1 MQTQRSQVRAERPI
15 NRETFIRPWPELGLI
30 VTDSPYDPAPSLT
43 IEDGIV
49 VEMDGVRREDFDM
62 LDRFIVAHS
71 LDLDVAAEAM
81 ATPSRDIARMIVDIN
96 VSRDAVLRLTRGC
109 TAAKLVDIIRHMNVL
124 EMMMGL
130 TKLRARRTPA
140 NQAHVTNR
148 KEHPALLAA
157 DAAEAALRGF
167 AEIETTVGV
176 SRYAPLNALAIL
188 VGSQIGRGGVLTQC
202 SVEEATNLRLGFRGL
217 TTYSETLSVYG
228 TERAFV
234 DGDDTPWSKAF
245 LNAAYASRGVKTR
258 FTSGTGS
265 EALMGHAEGKSMLY
279 LEARCLLVTRGAGS
293 QGTQNGSISCIALP
307 EALPGGVR
315 AVLAENL
322 IAMMLGLEVA
332 AGNDALASHSE
343 MRKSAK
349 LMLQFIPGTDFVTSG
364 YGSIP
369 RYDNMFGGG
378 NFDTTEL
385 DDWYVIQ
392 RDMQVDGGIHPLA
405 EENILRVRERAARA
419 IQAVFDAFDFASISE
434 VEVQAAITAFTSED
448 MPDRDKVADIKAA
461 QMLLN
466 GPITVLEVIKALAEA
481 GYHDAAS
488 NLLEMQRQ
496 RVIGDYLQPAGI
508 FAAGF
513 HVLSALTDPNDYAG
527 PGTGYRVEGER
538 WARLQNIPQAWDPRE
553 WRMVNGEWRMVNGE
567 WRMSESANERITNHE
582 SRITNSQLPITG
594 YRLPTW
600 LVEVGPAQV
609 GTGPE
614 VVIAVGPAFGTAIQE
629 AISGLALRDVL
640 EAMLEGI
647 AEEGVPA
654 RIVRVHHTSDCA
666 FIGHA
671 GAQLSGSGVAIG
683 IQSKGTTVIHQRDLA
698 PLENLELFSMA
709 PNMTLET
716 YRQIGRNAARYA
728 LRKPTSPA
736 PVKIDNTARLRL
748 IVQTTLL
755 HHRETEMVEDKP
767 PTEVRITL
775 SN

>member
-1 MQTQRSQVRAERPI
+1 VKKWRCGDTPYTPPLQKEDVMQTKRAQGRAGRPI

-30 VTDSPYDPAPSLT
+30 VADSPYDPTPGLV
-43 IEDGIV
+43 IEDGVV
-49 VEMDGVRREDFDM
+49 VEMDGVHREDFDM
-62 LDRFIVAHS
+62 LDRFIVTHS

-81 ATPSRDIARMIVDIN
+81 TTPSRDIARMLVDID
-96 VSRDAVLRLTRGC
+96 VSREDVLRLTRGC
-109 TAAKLVDIIRHMNVL
+109 TAAKLVDIVRPMNVL
-124 EMMMGL
+124 EMMLAL
-130 TKLRARRTPA
+130 TKMRVRRTPA

-167 AEIETTVGV
+167 AEVETTVGV

-265 EALMGHAEGKSMLY
+265 EALMGHAEDKSMLY

-307 EALPGGVR
+307 ESLPGGVR

-322 IAMMLGLEVA
+322 LAMMLGLEVA

-349 LMLQFIPGTDFVTSG
+349 LMLQFIPGADFVTSG
-364 YGSIP
+364 YGAIP

-419 IQAVFDAFDFASISE
+419 VQAVFDAFDFAGITE
-434 VEVQAAITAFTSED
+434 GEVQAAITAFDSED

-466 GPITVLEVIKALAEA
+466 GPLTVLEVIKALAEA

-496 RVIGDYLQPAGI
+496 RVSGDYLQPAGI
-508 FAAGF
+508 FTAGF

-527 PGTGYRVEGER
+527 PGTGYRVEGAR
-538 WARLQNIPQAWDPRE
+538 WERLQNIPQAWDPRE
-553 WRMVNGEWRMVNGE
+553 WQMTNGETAHLK
-567 WRMSESANERITNHE
+567 SD
-582 SRITNSQLPITG
+582 
-594 YRLPTW
+594 W
-600 LVEVGPAQV
+600 LEELGPAQV
-609 GTGPE
+609 GAEPE
-614 VVIAVGPAFGTAIQE
+614 VVIAVGPAFGVGIQQ
-629 AISGLALRDVL
+629 AISGLDLRDVL
-640 EAMLEGI
+640 HTMLEGI
-647 AEEGVPA
+647 AEEGMPA

-666 FIGHA
+666 FIGYA

-728 LRKPTSPA
+728 RHQPTSPA

-755 HHRETEMVEDKP
+755 HHRETEMIADRP
-767 PTEVRITL
+767 PTELKIL
-775 SN
+775 

>member
-1 MQTQRSQVRAERPI
+1 MTSKRFQIRQDRPI
-15 NRETFIRPWPELGLI
+15 NRETYIRPWADVGLI
-30 VTDSPYDPAPSLT
+30 AVDSPHDPTPSVRT
-43 IEDGIV
+43 ENGVIV
-49 VEMDGVRREDFDM
+49 EIDGVAQEDFD
-62 LDRFIVAHS
+62 LIDRFIASHGLNPATVEA
-71 LDLDVAAEAM
+71 AM

-96 VSRDAVLRLTRGC
+96 VTRDEVLALTRGC
-109 TAAKLVDIIRHMNVL
+109 TPAKLVEIVQQMNVL

-130 TKLRARRTPA
+130 AKMRARRTPA

-148 KEHPALLAA
+148 KENPALLAA

-167 AEIETTVGV
+167 NEVETTVGV

-188 VGSQIGRGGVLTQC
+188 VGSQIGGGGVLTQC

-228 TERAFV
+228 TEGAFV

-245 LNAAYASRGVKTR
+245 LAAAYASRGVKTR

-265 EALMGHAEGKSMLY
+265 EALMGHSEGRSMLY

-307 EALPGGVR
+307 ESLPGGVR
-315 AVLAENL
+315 VVLAENL

-392 RDMQVDGGIHPLA
+392 RDMRVDGGIHPIQ
-405 EENILRVRERAARA
+405 EEDVLHVRERGARA
-419 IQAVFDAFDFASISE
+419 IQAIFDAFDFAEITDEE
-434 VEVQAAITAFTSED
+434 VGAAVTAFSSQD
-448 MPDRDKVADIKAA
+448 MPDRDRIEDIKAA
-461 QMLLN
+461 QMLLE
-466 GPITVLEVIKALAEA
+466 GPITIVEVIRTLAQA
-481 GYHDAAS
+481 GYEDIAA

-496 RVIGDYLQPAGI
+496 RVIGDYLHTSGI
-508 FAAGF
+508 FGVDDDGAF
-513 HVLSALTDPNDYAG
+513 HVLSALTDRNDYTG
-527 PGTGYRVEGER
+527 PGTGYRVEGRR
-538 WARLQNIPQAWDPRE
+538 WEQLQALPQAWDPQQFLRDLDRE
-553 WRMVNGEWRMVNGE
+553 D
-567 WRMSESANERITNHE
+567 HD
-582 SRITNSQLPITG
+582 P
-594 YRLPTW
+594 W
-600 LVEVGPAQV
+600 LRETGPAEV
-609 GTGPE
+609 RATPE
-614 VVIAVGPAFGTAIQE
+614 VVVAVGPAFGNGIQE
-629 AISGLALRDVL
+629 ALSGLDLRDVL
-640 EAMLEGI
+640 AALTQGI
-647 AEEGVPA
+647 ADEGLPA
-654 RIVRVHHTSDCA
+654 RIVRIHHTSDCA

-698 PLENLELFSMA
+698 PLENLELFSMS
-709 PNMTLET
+709 PNLDLET

-728 LRKPTSPA
+728 QHKPTSPV
-736 PVKIDNTARLRL
+736 PVRIDNTARLRL

-755 HHRETEMVEDKP
+755 HRRETEMVEP
-767 PTEVRITL
+767 NRAPGELIVLTP
-775 SN
+775 